1 MNRHVRLRV
10 DPHVRRGNDRDA
22 CAQGELAAAANLFR
36 KVGREP
42 GCEHVHRRL
51 GLRHG
56 GALAQT
62 GFHEQGRDDRGGVA
76 HPRHGVQLT
85 QCGNRQPEIRDET
98 DVERAAVI
106 GGTDADDRHRHA
118 FNPDDASDDGGVRA
132 EHAGPRLMPE
142 DGDQRSPG
150 PLLRRV
156 EPAAERRP
164 ESQDV
169 EIGRRRVLGGS
180 TANAAFVEIAGG
192 NRDRGGH
199 RRRKDV
205 GVLRHLLVGVIRDD
219 DERLARGIVLI
230 DVDEAIGVGER
241 LVTEQHRVHDAEDR
255 GVGADGEAEDQ
266 HRRRGETPIA
276 HQAAEAVAR
285 VARQL
290 VDGHRPARV
299 AARLLD
305 LLDAAE

>member
-1 MNRHVRLRV
+1 MASRTDDFFRTRGAAHQQQRRQVAARDGEDEADDDEHQRGDRHERHVRLRV

-22 CAQGELAAAANLFR
+22 CAQRELARVAKLFR
-36 KVGREP
+36 IVGREP
-42 GCEHVHRRL
+42 ASEHVHRRF

-62 GFHEQGRDDRGGVA
+62 GFHEQGRDDRRGGA
-76 HPRHGVQLT
+76 QPPALGVHRR

-106 GGTDADDRHRHA
+106 GGTDADDRHRRA
-118 FNPDDASDDGGVRA
+118 FNPNDASDDGRVRA
-132 EHAGPRLMPE
+132 EHAGPRLIPE
-142 DGDQRSPG
+142 DGDERCPG

-169 EIGRRRVLGGS
+169 EIGRRRELDGS
-180 TANAAFVEIAGG
+180 TANAAVVEIAGG
-192 NRDRGGH
+192 IRDGGGH

-219 DERLARGIVLI
+219 DERLAG
-230 DVDEAIGVGER
+230 GSF
-241 LVTEQHRVHDAEDR
+241 
-255 GVGADGEAEDQ
+255 
-266 HRRRGETPIA
+266 
-276 HQAAEAVAR
+276 
-285 VARQL
+285 
-290 VDGHRPARV
+290 
-299 AARLLD
+299 
-305 LLDAAE
+305 